1 MSMRVWRNGGGSA
14 PAGART
20 MSIAPLPSLQKTN
33 KKKTILIPFFP
44 CTIDWSID
52 WLIDSTTTIPSQ
64 NHRRGKKKKRRKKTT
79 RDAAPCCYATL
90 DRPSPSPILV
100 CWLAPIHPNFSSPT
114 FMATSVQ
121 QDYVCFAPP
130 SPLVWFLTLK
140 PMQTHFIDGLGS
152 DYYWHAAIRLKSQTL

>member
-1 MSMRVWRNGGGSA
+1 MVVDL
-14 PAGART
+14 
-20 MSIAPLPSLQKTN
+20 PLPVLAPCRSPPSPPFKKQTKRKRFWFPSSLAR
-33 KKKTILIPFFP
+33 LI
-44 CTIDWSID
+44 DRSID
-52 WLIDSTTTIPSQ
+52 WLIPPPPFLHRITGEERR
-64 NHRRGKKKKRRKKTT
+64 RRGGRRRR